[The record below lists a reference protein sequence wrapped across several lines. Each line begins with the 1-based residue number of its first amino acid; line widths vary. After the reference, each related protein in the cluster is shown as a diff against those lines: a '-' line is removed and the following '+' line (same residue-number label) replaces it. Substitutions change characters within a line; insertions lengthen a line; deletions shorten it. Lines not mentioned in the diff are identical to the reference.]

1 MKDSSPQSKRIY
13 ITSLHTFKHNIRR
26 EVFTLP
32 YKQKKK
38 KKHQERTN
46 TQHSTLC
53 YGKKTPQ
60 QRTESLELKHG
71 LQHPP

>member
-38 KKHQERTN
+38 KNIKKEQIHN
-46 TQHSTLC
+46 TPHFAM
-53 YGKKTPQ
+53 GKKHHNNVP
-60 QRTESLELKHG
+60 SLLS
-71 LQHPP
+71 